1 MVSSS
6 GRFFDRVMPLGVL
19 RYQRSIDGLETVVG
33 LGHPGDELLQTRNVT
48 RQDSSS
54 KRVMGD
60 SLVAVVCSARRTN
73 NEFSGSGGRLRRSSY
88 SDGFSGST
96 YNLGGGHVASPTN
109 DRFTTW

>member
-1 MVSSS
+1 VSSS

-60 SLVAVVCSARRTN
+60 SLVAAVCRARRTIMN
-73 NEFSGSGGRLRRSSY
+73 SPARPITSA
-88 SDGFSGST
+88 GST
-96 YNLGGGHVASPTN
+96 LRPQPTIASPPG
-109 DRFTTW
+109 

>member
-1 MVSSS
+1 VSSS

-60 SLVAVVCSARRTN
+60 SLVAAVCRARRTTMN
-73 NEFSGSGGRLRRSSY
+73 SPVQVAVCGARRTATGSPARPITSAGATSRPQP
-88 SDGFSGST
+88 T
-96 YNLGGGHVASPTN
+96 IASPPG
-109 DRFTTW
+109 